1 MRPLTGDLLLLLK
14 THTNSEVVSAA
25 AEALRSGD
33 AAKFAKY
40 LPSVSENN
48 QSLQQVKQSIEYLEK
63 KSSF

>member
-1 MRPLTGDLLLLLK
+1 LIILK
-14 THTNSEVVSAA
+14 THVNSPEIISAA

-40 LPSVSENN
+40 LPSVSENT
-48 QSLQQVKQSIEYLEK
+48 QSLQQVKQTIEHLEK